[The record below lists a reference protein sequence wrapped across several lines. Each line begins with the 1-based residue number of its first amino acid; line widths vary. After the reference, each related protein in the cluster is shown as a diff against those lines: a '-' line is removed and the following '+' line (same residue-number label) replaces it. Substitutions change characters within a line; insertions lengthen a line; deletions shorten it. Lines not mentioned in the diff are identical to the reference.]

1 MVIKNI
7 NSGEWYSYH
16 NKLGKDYQTR
26 ATQCANI
33 TDLRSDQEHPIN
45 NRKYS

>member
-1 MVIKNI
+1 MRKKTLTVKLT
-7 NSGEWYSYH
+7 